1 MEKFIRPQKSAI
13 KFGWRKAYDTYLQN
27 PPKIAIFYGSERAK
41 NPNNSQPMADAIHGR
56 ALQESPAITCL
67 KRYLLVTE
75 IFPFHTKEYA
85 PMDGIYQALMNGKK
99 LQKL

>member
-27 PPKIAIFYGSERAK
+27 PLKIAIFYGSERAK

-56 ALQESPAITCL
+56 ALQESPVITCL
-67 KRYLLVTE
+67 KLFPLVAK
-75 IFPFHTKEYA
+75 IFPCRTKVHA
-85 PMDGIYQALMNGKK
+85 PKDGIFQALTNGKK
-99 LQKL
+99 LQKQ